1 MTDKDKLKNASK
13 NVIDIM
19 STLGK
24 QFVEEALDQ
33 GEPILNMFNEL
44 TKNASSASS
53 AAQGE
58 TNFFNKDK
66 WISVHSLIKYYGEDG
81 IFQEI
86 YEDQGSFTLL
96 FKLCGVNKQDLIVEK
111 NDNSIEI
118 FCKTSIAESRIYN
131 FKYTDCEIKFKLKFD
146 FDIQQQN
153 ILAELRDG
161 LLKINVDK
169 PIEEDSS
176 KDEIITVV

>member
-53 AAQGE
+53 AAKGE

-66 WISVHSLIKYYGEDG
+66 WINVHSLIKYYGEDG
-81 IFQEI
+81 FFQEI
-86 YEDQGSFTLL
+86 YEDSGSFTLL

-131 FKYTDCEIKFKLKFD
+131 FKYKDREIEFKLKFD

-161 LLKINVDK
+161 LLKINVEK
-169 PIEEDSS
+169 PIVEDSS

>member
-44 TKNASSASS
+44 TKNASSA
-53 AAQGE
+53 AKGE

-66 WISVHSLIKYYGEDG
+66 WKVSY
-81 IFQEI
+81 F
-86 YEDQGSFTLL
+86 
-96 FKLCGVNKQDLIVEK
+96 
-111 NDNSIEI
+111 
-118 FCKTSIAESRIYN
+118 
-131 FKYTDCEIKFKLKFD
+131 
-146 FDIQQQN
+146 
-153 ILAELRDG
+153 
-161 LLKINVDK
+161 
-169 PIEEDSS
+169 
-176 KDEIITVV
+176 